1 MNNYFI
7 LAVSVF
13 FDLLA
18 CGILRNSFC
27 KNRVKSNSDLHV
39 FNILSSVVTLAVMFI
54 AYAIAGMLCVPS
66 FFTVGIGL
74 IYGVA
79 TALCAIFNMKALECG
94 PLSYTKVIICC
105 AMVIPAL
112 SGTVFFNETI
122 GFVQYI
128 GIALMLLSFIL
139 AVEKDKDGG
148 KANIKW
154 FVYSVLAFLFNGS
167 LGVFQKLHQTSEYKD
182 EIGMYQ
188 LAAFTVS
195 ALLSLVLLL
204 IYRKKETIGVTLFER
219 GKILSFLIITLVC
232 GCGIAFCNHF
242 NMYLSGVMPA
252 IVVFPVLNGGTMI
265 LTTASGLII
274 WKERLSP
281 KQIVGLAAGILAIL
295 LLCFAE
301 PIQQLF
307 S

>member
-1 MNNYFI
+1 
-7 LAVSVF
+7 
-13 FDLLA
+13 
-18 CGILRNSFC
+18 
-27 KNRVKSNSDLHV
+27 
-39 FNILSSVVTLAVMFI
+39 
-54 AYAIAGMLCVPS
+54 
-66 FFTVGIGL
+66 
-74 IYGVA
+74 
-79 TALCAIFNMKALECG
+79 
-94 PLSYTKVIICC
+94 
-105 AMVIPAL
+105 
-112 SGTVFFNETI
+112 
-122 GFVQYI
+122 
-128 GIALMLLSFIL
+128 
-139 AVEKDKDGG
+139 
-148 KANIKW
+148 
-154 FVYSVLAFLFNGS
+154 
-167 LGVFQKLHQTSEYKD
+167 
-182 EIGMYQ
+182 MYQ